1 LSNPEKNVPPIAAT
15 AERVSS
21 DTWKV
26 RTTAATEGKWSL
38 SLGIDLKPGE
48 RIDLAAPIL
57 IE

>member
-1 LSNPEKNVPPIAAT
+1 
-15 AERVSS
+15 VSS